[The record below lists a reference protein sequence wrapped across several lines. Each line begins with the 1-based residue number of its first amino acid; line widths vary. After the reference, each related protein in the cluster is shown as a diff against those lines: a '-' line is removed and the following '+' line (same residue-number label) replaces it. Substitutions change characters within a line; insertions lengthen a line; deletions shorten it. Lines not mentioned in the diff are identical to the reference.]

1 MSKLSC
7 WRLVS
12 ISTVFGISDR
22 LVNSITRDYS
32 VDSLLQ
38 VVLGVVLLT
47 LVYQLYPYNRG
58 ECRR

>member
-1 MSKLSC
+1 MSKLNC

-32 VDSLLQ
+32 VDSLIQ

-47 LVYQLYPYNRG
+47 LIYQLYPYSLG
-58 ECRR
+58 D